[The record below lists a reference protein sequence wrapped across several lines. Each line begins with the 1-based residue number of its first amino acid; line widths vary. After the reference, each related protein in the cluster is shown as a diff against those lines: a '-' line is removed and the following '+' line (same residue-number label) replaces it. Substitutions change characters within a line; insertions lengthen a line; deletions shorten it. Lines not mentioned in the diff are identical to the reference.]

1 MKKIKQFAMICW
13 LAAPIGVFAEPSST
27 TAPATTTAPTIT
39 DAFPATTA
47 VTTTTDSSAAY
58 NDQDPY
64 EGYNRI
70 MFDFNEHF
78 DTVIAKPIAR
88 FYNAIMPRPLNEGVH
103 NFFNNLNT
111 ITTIANDVLQANFFQ
126 ATNDTWRLGVNSTVG
141 VLGFFDIASRM
152 QLKPYQNDFGLT
164 LARWGV
170 TESNYLVL
178 PILGP
183 STPRDLVGIP
193 VDYFAFSVYPYVH
206 PDSRRYGL
214 LALSM
219 IDARA
224 QLLKNQSLMDEVA
237 LDKYTFVRNAY
248 MQNRAYKIKQNEDR
262 SYHPEDRTA
271 PVSTVSAATATAS
284 DTTTDAA
291 STTDTKNGPVYE

>member
-1 MKKIKQFAMICW
+1 MKKIKQ
-13 LAAPIGVFAEPSST
+13 LAVISLLMAPFCVFAEPDT
-27 TAPATTTAPTIT
+27 ATAPDTVTTKTMT
-39 DAFPATTA
+39 DAFPATEA
-47 VTTTTDSSAAY
+47 VTTTTDSSAATAAA

-78 DTVIAKPIAR
+78 DTLIAKPIAR

-103 NFFNNLNT
+103 NFFNNINT
-111 ITTIANDVLQANFFQ
+111 ITTVANDLLQANFYQ
-126 ATNDTWRLGVNSTVG
+126 ATNDTWRLGINSTVG

-164 LARWGV
+164 LAKWGV

-219 IDARA
+219 IDTRA
-224 QLLKNQSLMDEVA
+224 QLLKKQSLIDEVS

-262 SYHPEDRTA
+262 GYHPEDRTA
-271 PVSTVSAATATAS
+271 PVSTVSAATVSASDADAS
-284 DTTTDAA
+284 DTTTNESA
-291 STTDTKNGPVYE
+291 YE